1 MKVLAI
7 GLAEQDTKKRTRKK
21 VKVSFETVRLIKDYQ
36 DKKFTTEQAAEAAGM
51 PTSTFFRY
59 AKMEQEKLYELACQT
74 QYEAMSSKEQAV
86 YDESIEKH
94 KKFAAAMANV
104 RACHKLVL
112 EKREAKK
119 QKFREE
125 YAKHMLEKREA
136 KEQKSREEYA
146 KYMNKRTTVIR
157 FPKKEPLGSPTQIDS
172 ILCGSERTCEMCSKI
187 FYIKGTD
194 SYQYKRHIKGKA
206 RYCCS
211 WNCYNKMLKHYGVEG
226 RKRAKK

>member
-1 MKVLAI
+1 MKVLAV

-59 AKMEQEKLYELACQT
+59 AKMEQEKLYELARQT

-112 EKREAKK
+112 EKREAKE
-119 QKFREE
+119 QKSEEE
-125 YAKHMLEKREA
+125 YAKH
-136 KEQKSREEYA
+136 
-146 KYMNKRTTVIR
+146 MNKRTTVIR
-157 FPKKEPLGSPTQIDS
+157 ISKKETLGSPTQIDS
-172 ILCGSERTCEMCSKI
+172 LLSGSERTCEMCSKI

-194 SYQYKRHIKGKA
+194 SYQYKRHIKGKS

>member
-1 MKVLAI
+1 MKVLSV
-7 GLAEQDTKKRTRKK
+7 GLAEQGTKKRTRKK

-36 DKKFTTEQAAEAAGM
+36 DKKSTTEQAAEAAGM

-59 AKMEQEKLYELACQT
+59 AKMEQEKLYELARQT
-74 QYEAMSSKEQAV
+74 QYEAMSPKEQAV

-94 KKFAAAMANV
+94 KKFAAAMANI
-104 RACHKLVL
+104 RACHKLV
-112 EKREAKK
+112 
-119 QKFREE
+119 
-125 YAKHMLEKREA
+125 LEKREA

-146 KYMNKRTTVIR
+146 KHMNKRTTVIR
-157 FPKKEPLGSPTQIDS
+157 IPKKEPLGNPTQIDS
-172 ILCGSERTCEMCSKI
+172 ILNGSERTCEMCSKV
-187 FYIKGTD
+187 FYIKGVD
-194 SYQYKRHIKGKA
+194 SYQYKRHIKGKP

>member
-1 MKVLAI
+1 MKVLAV

-51 PTSTFFRY
+51 PTSTFFRH
-59 AKMEQEKLYELACQT
+59 AKMEQEKLYELARQT

-112 EKREAKK
+112 EKREAK
-119 QKFREE
+119 
-125 YAKHMLEKREA
+125 
-136 KEQKSREEYA
+136 EQKSREEYA
-146 KYMNKRTTVIR
+146 KHMNKRGSSIR
-157 FPKKEPLGSPTQIDS
+157 IHKKESLGTPNLIDS
-172 ILCGSERTCEMCSKI
+172 VLNASERTCEMCSKI

-194 SYQYKRHIKGKA
+194 SYQYKRQIKGKA